1 MFFDSNQKYES
12 EHKWEHRS
20 FCWCHNAQSLFI
32 TSWIFFFSLLL
43 LFALRCHCQGFI
55 IWRNVCVYVNKRSKF
70 SIHTLYSGSS
80 NSAVLLFIVELHASI
95 VTPFPLKFFTFNFY
109 IVLFFSFSQ
118 EAFHFRH
125 VVSLFYVN
133 RNTCKCVINSII
145 YVKTTFPLITSIAIL
160 WRTLSRCRSNK

>member
-1 MFFDSNQKYES
+1 M
-12 EHKWEHRS
+12 
-20 FCWCHNAQSLFI
+20 CI
-32 TSWIFFFSLLL
+32 
-43 LFALRCHCQGFI
+43 
-55 IWRNVCVYVNKRSKF
+55 YVNKRSKF

-95 VTPFPLKFFTFNFY
+95 VTPFPQKFFTFNFC
-109 IVLFFSFSQ
+109 IVLYFSFSQ

-145 YVKTTFPLITSIAIL
+145 YVKNDNFLWLRALRCFQEHYHDVGLINKLKCYRWIKFIEINKHIPTYIKIAKDHMITQL
-160 WRTLSRCRSNK
+160 R